1 MKKTILIALTAL
13 TSAAFA
19 QSSIQVKCAELQ
31 NTVIAPNSVIYGFA
45 TIAEDNVAL
54 HFDVKNTSNTTKTYI
69 VKRYDVTLNN
79 QAEAYFCF
87 AGQCYG
93 ASTYSSPYSL
103 TLTAGQSASEI
114 PGSFNTITAD
124 LTEYSTTIGISYIK
138 YSIINTTNASDSLQ
152 FTIAYNVSSP
162 VGIKETSK
170 VFSSLEIF
178 PNPAKEIAT
187 ISISSARAFESTVAV
202 YNALGEVVY
211 SKPVSLLEGKNKV
224 EINLEQL
231 PSGVYFATLKNG
243 NASISKRLIVN

>member
-1 MKKTILIALTAL
+1 MKKTILIVLTAL

-31 NTVIAPNSVIYGFA
+31 NTVISPNSVIYGFA
-45 TIAEDNVAL
+45 TVPEGNVKIN
-54 HFDVKNTSNTTKTYI
+54 FDVKNTSNATKTYI
-69 VKRYDVTLNN
+69 VKRYDATLNN

-114 PGSFNTITAD
+114 PGSFNIITTD
-124 LTEYSTTIGISYIK
+124 LDEYSNTIGISYVK
-138 YSIINTTNASDSLQ
+138 YSVINVNNTSDSLQ

-162 VGIKETSK
+162 VGVKETSK

-187 ISISSARAFESTVAV
+187 ISISSARAFESTVSV

-211 SKPVSLLEGKNKV
+211 SKPVSVSEGKNKV
-224 EINLEQL
+224 EINVEQL

-243 NASISKRLIVN
+243 NSSISKRLIVN